1 MRIGMTALAESVVT
15 ELRRVHAG
23 AWPSIAVGQLA
34 DASGN
39 PELIRQVWENLIGNA
54 VKFSAGR
61 ADVQVRVESQTADGE
76 VIYHVR
82 DNGIGFDMAYAG
94 KLFGVFQR
102 LRPAEFPG
110 TGIGLAIV
118 ARIVE
123 RLGGR
128 VWAEGRP
135 GDGAC
140 FSFALPA
147 PSTEESGTP

>member
-1 MRIGMTALAESVVT
+1 M
-15 ELRRVHAG
+15 
-23 AWPSIAVGQLA
+23 GQLA
-34 DASGN
+34 DAPGD

-54 VKFSAGR
+54 VKFSADR
-61 ADVQVRVESQTADGE
+61 ADARVRVESQTAAGE

-82 DNGIGFDMAYAG
+82 DNGVGFDMAYAG

-102 LRPAEFPG
+102 LHAAEFPG

-123 RLGGR
+123 RHGGR
-128 VWAEGRP
+128 VWADGRV

-140 FSFALPA
+140 FSFTLPA
-147 PSTEESGTP
+147 APTER

>member
-1 MRIGMTALAESVVT
+1 M
-15 ELRRVHAG
+15 
-23 AWPSIAVGQLA
+23 GQLA
-34 DASGN
+34 DAPGG

-54 VKFSAGR
+54 VKFT
-61 ADVQVRVESQTADGE
+61 ADREDALVRVESETDAGE

-82 DNGIGFDMAYAG
+82 DNGVGFDMAYAG

-102 LRPAEFPG
+102 LQAAEFPG
-110 TGIGLAIV
+110 TGIGLAVV

-123 RLGGR
+123 RHGGR
-128 VWAEGRP
+128 VWADGRV

-147 PSTEESGTP
+147 STEIGSTEKGETP